1 LLYLNSKFLLSRALK
16 NGDNVNLGAR
26 CFSELFS
33 DEMENNLLYLKK
45 PDNSDNIKAISKK
58 KSIKHKGKN

>member
-33 DEMENNLLYLKK
+33 DEMENNLLYFKKNQTILTTLKQ
-45 PDNSDNIKAISKK
+45 ISKK
-58 KSIKHKGKN
+58 N